1 LFRIV
6 IIHPRLVGL
15 QVLSFDYL
23 VFSFYRT
30 NEYYLAVMG
39 FTKTGTNTTGPLGVG
54 VGKMT
59 GFGGVVGSV
68 GVGKITGFGGVVGS
82 VGVGKI
88 TGFGGVDGV
97 VVAADAVVTN
107 ASNANVTVIFLII
120 TLFSCVC

>member
-1 LFRIV
+1 MFRIV

-30 NEYYLAVMG
+30 NEYYLALMG
-39 FTKTGTNTTGPLGVG
+39 FTKTGTNTTGLLG
-54 VGKMT
+54 
-59 GFGGVVGSV
+59 
-68 GVGKITGFGGVVGS
+68 

-107 ASNANVTVIFLII
+107 ASNANVTVIVLII

>member
-1 LFRIV
+1 
-6 IIHPRLVGL
+6 
-15 QVLSFDYL
+15 LSFDYL

-68 GVGKITGFGGVVGS
+68 GVGKITGFGGV
-82 VGVGKI
+82 
-88 TGFGGVDGV
+88 DGV